1 MKNRLDIIDCGV
13 VEYAVAW
20 DKQKILFEGL
30 LAAKST
36 DKAVAKI
43 AEDQSAN
50 VLMLCEHPHV
60 YTLGKSGVAENM
72 LIGDEFLA
80 KIDAKY
86 FKTDR
91 GGDIT
96 YHGYGQLVG
105 YPILDLEQYGLQL
118 KEYINCL
125 EQTIIDTIAEY
136 GIVGSRLNGATGV
149 WLDSDTANARKIAA
163 IGVKASRY
171 VTMHGFALNVN
182 TDLKYFSYINP
193 CGFVDKGVTSIA
205 KELGREVDFAE
216 VKQKYVANFEKLFYK
231 KLL

>member
-1 MKNRLDIIDCGV
+1 MNNELNITDCGV
-13 VEYAVAW
+13 IEYAEAW
-20 DKQKILFEGL
+20 DRQKILFERL
-30 LAAKST
+30 LAAK
-36 DKAVAKI
+36 AG
-43 AEDQSAN
+43 DQNAINTAIN

-60 YTLGKSGVAENM
+60 YTLGKSGVADNM
-72 LIGDEFLA
+72 LIGDEFLTQ
-80 KIDAKY
+80 IGAKY

-105 YPILDLEQYGLQL
+105 YPILELEQYGLQL
-118 KEYINCL
+118 KEYINRL

-136 GIVGSRLNGATGV
+136 GIVGGRLDGATGV
-149 WLDSDTANARKIAA
+149 WLDSDTPNARKIAA

-182 TDLKYFSYINP
+182 TDLRYFSYINP

-216 VKQKYVANFEKLFYK
+216 VKQKYTANFQRLFNK
-231 KLL
+231 NSL

>member
-1 MKNRLDIIDCGV
+1 MNNELNITDCGV
-13 VEYAVAW
+13 IEYAEAW
-20 DKQKILFEGL
+20 DRQKILFERL
-30 LAAKST
+30 LAAK
-36 DKAVAKI
+36 AG
-43 AEDQSAN
+43 DQNAINTAIN

-60 YTLGKSGVAENM
+60 YTLGKSGVADNM
-72 LIGDEFLA
+72 LIGDEFLTQ
-80 KIDAKY
+80 IGAKY

-105 YPILDLEQYGLQL
+105 YPILELEQYGLQL
-118 KEYINCL
+118 KEYINRL

-136 GIVGSRLNGATGV
+136 GIVGGRLDGATGV
-149 WLDSDTANARKIAA
+149 WLDSDTSNARKIAA

-182 TDLKYFSYINP
+182 TDLRYFSYINP

-216 VKQKYVANFEKLFYK
+216 VKQKYTANFQRLFNK
-231 KLL
+231 NSL

>member
-1 MKNRLDIIDCGV
+1 MNNELNITDCGV
-13 VEYAVAW
+13 IEYAEAW
-20 DKQKILFEGL
+20 DRQKILFERL
-30 LAAKST
+30 LAAK
-36 DKAVAKI
+36 AG
-43 AEDQSAN
+43 DQNAINTAIN

-60 YTLGKSGVAENM
+60 YTLGKSGVADNM
-72 LIGDEFLA
+72 LIGDEFLTQ
-80 KIDAKY
+80 IGAKY

-105 YPILDLEQYGLQL
+105 YPILELEQYGLQL
-118 KEYINCL
+118 KEYINRL

-136 GIVGSRLNGATGV
+136 GIVGGRLDGATGV
-149 WLDSDTANARKIAA
+149 WLDSDTTNARKIAA

-182 TDLKYFSYINP
+182 TDLRYFSYINP

-216 VKQKYVANFEKLFYK
+216 VKQKYTANFQRLFNK
-231 KLL
+231 NSL